1 MKKMIKK
8 AAVTGTVMSLMASM
22 VLGGCGKQDADEP
35 VTQLDPNGKSYVA
48 DFYDVKGLNGSNAS
62 VTNMVSHEDK
72 LFAECYDR
80 MGEHAFLKCLN
91 KADMSEV
98 ATIDFN
104 SDFEANVNASEGIEA
119 DISKL
124 TTSINILGFDF
135 QEDRIRLF
143 ADWYAY
149 DESGY
154 DNLPADPDES
164 DIEEVESYD
173 KLYVMDYNLNYEFI
187 NAEEINTDF
196 ATDNDTYLS
205 DVNVGND
212 GNYYV
217 LGNHEVYVLDQSY
230 NPVQTIKVSENWCEN
245 LFSTSSGEMYVS
257 YYSENW
263 ITEVAKINAASNTVG
278 EKLDISESSMGGF
291 CASATEDNIIY
302 YVGYD
307 ALIKYDIATKE
318 SVALFRWMDMD
329 IQGESVGDI
338 VACEDGS
345 FLIICNDWT
354 SYTSQIANIHQVSNS
369 DIVAKTEIKI
379 ASLYGYD
386 SILDSA
392 IVAFNK
398 SQDKYHIV
406 KESYFN
412 WENDGDS
419 KADAIAN
426 LNNAL
431 TGSSAP
437 DIVCL
442 EGLDVRELVK
452 KGMFEDLNGY
462 LANSSEI
469 KVSDYNETVV
479 DAFTYDGKLISLPRS
494 FNIMTVVV
502 GADKFPADKEGWTM
516 DEMLDYANAN
526 PGAMLEAYMVRND
539 MMQNYIG
546 TNLEEYID
554 WNTGEVNFNVPS
566 FRKALEY
573 AATLPEDY
581 DWSNLDPN
589 FNFSEALSQGQI
601 LSQRMYLSECSD
613 IQMINAYFKEGA
625 VFIGFPNAEG
635 KNRQVLTTDTGYS
648 ILSTSANKDGAWEF
662 LQFYLTRERSEWDYS
677 FPSNVHELQ
686 AMFDKELEHAGE
698 KNGSM
703 MMDDTGW
710 EYEYHYSTQEE
721 IDQIM
726 EIINNAV
733 AVDVDTEIINIINE
747 EAGGFFSGQKGLDE
761 VIGLIQ
767 SRVQLYVSE
776 RM

>member
-307 ALIKYDIATKE
+307 SLIKYDIATKE

-406 KESYFN
+406 TESYFN

-419 KADAIAN
+419 EADAIAN

-539 MMQNYIG
+539 MMQSYIG

-554 WNTGEVNFNVPS
+554 WSTGEVNFNVPS

-589 FNFSEALSQGQI
+589 FSFSEALSQGQI

-648 ILSTSANKDGAWEF
+648 ILSTSENKDGAWEF

-698 KNGSM
+698 KNGAM

>member
-62 VTNMVSHEDK
+62 VTDMVSHEDK

-80 MGEHAFLKCLN
+80 MGEHSFLKCLN

-196 ATDNDTYLS
+196 ATDNDTYFS

-278 EKLDISESSMGGF
+278 EKLDISESPMGGF

-307 ALIKYDIATKE
+307 SLIKYDIATKE

-406 KESYFN
+406 TESYFN

-419 KADAIAN
+419 EADAIAN

-539 MMQNYIG
+539 MMQSYIG

-589 FNFSEALSQGQI
+589 FSFSEALSQGQI

-698 KNGSM
+698 KNGAM